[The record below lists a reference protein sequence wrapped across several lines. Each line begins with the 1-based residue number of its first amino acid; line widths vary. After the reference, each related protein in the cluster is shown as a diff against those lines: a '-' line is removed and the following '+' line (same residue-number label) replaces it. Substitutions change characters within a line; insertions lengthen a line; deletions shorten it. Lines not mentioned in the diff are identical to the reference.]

1 MAPAVKAR
9 WLTVEVGV
17 MKSMRNLGSFKR
29 FWVMAAVSAASLT
42 VTGCAGS
49 DKPSVAAE
57 ANAATASN
65 PGGQKL
71 TGAELATQLDSL
83 GLWRDLGEAKR
94 NEARNAVAGGAHP
107 WSTEIAPSVQFVAD
121 GEDLAE
127 EGLEDFLK
135 EVAPAVMTLG
145 VELEVTSELTDSG
158 EDSRYAVTINGKS
171 VEIYNGLDAFERTDE
186 SFPWYAANV
195 RPLARV
201 NELLAEAGAKER
213 FFVLYPGTNDGS
225 ALLIDP
231 AIPAAMTKAGF
242 VDPKETPLLAA

>member
-1 MAPAVKAR
+1 VLRSLSGVSLSRRFLVAV
-9 WLTVEVGV
+9 
-17 MKSMRNLGSFKR
+17 
-29 FWVMAAVSAASLT
+29 AVSTLSVA
-42 VTGCAGS
+42 VTGCTGS
-49 DKPSVAAE
+49 EKPSVAAE
-57 ANAATASN
+57 ANTSVAAN
-65 PGGQKL
+65 PSGEKL

-83 GLWRDLGEAKR
+83 GLWRDLGEAER

-135 EVAPAVMTLG
+135 EVAPAVKTLG
-145 VELEVTSELTDSG
+145 VDLEVTSELTDSR

-171 VEIYNGLDAFERTDE
+171 VEIYNGLDAFEQTDE
-186 SFPWYAANV
+186 TFPWYAANV
-195 RPLARV
+195 RPLSRV
-201 NELLAEAGAKER
+201 NELLADAGAKER

-231 AIPAAMTKAGF
+231 AIPAAIAKAGF
-242 VDPKETPLLAA
+242 VDPNETPLLAT